1 MKNEGWGGGVGGGL
15 KRVWSRGNRYLFV
28 FYVAIVFY
36 INVFSFSV
44 CKAQLISNWS
54 KNRQG
59 APKCLVRFL
68 KQILLARQ

>member
-1 MKNEGWGGGVGGGL
+1 MKNEGWGGGRRFKDGL
-15 KRVWSRGNRYLFV
+15 ESWQSISVCF

-59 APKCLVRFL
+59 APKCLVRFF
-68 KQILLARQ
+68 